1 MGIIISALRRFIAMP
16 ASPGILLCI
25 AAALAMFME
34 NSPMYIFYDAIKDT
48 PVVLQIGAFAIDK
61 PLLLWINDGLMAV
74 FFLLIGLEIKRE
86 ILQGHLSKPSQFI
99 LPAVAAIGGVVAP
112 AAVYAYINW
121 GNPDTMQC
129 WAIPAATDIAFA
141 LGILMLL
148 GTRIPITLKV
158 TLVAIAIIDD
168 LVAIVIIAL
177 FYSADTSVLSLTLAG
192 IGLILMALM
201 NWRKVTKL
209 GPYVI
214 LGLFIWACVLKSGVH
229 ATLAGVAIGLL
240 IPLRAKNE
248 DGKSPL
254 LVMEHFLHPWVSF
267 AILPIFAFVNAGVS
281 LAGLTLATFMNPVTL
296 GIMLGLFVGKQVGI
310 MGITALAVAM
320 KLCRLPEGVTWA
332 QFYGMALLTGVGF
345 TMSLFIGMLAFDNAD
360 NASAVRLGVLAGSFL
375 SAVAGTVVLLISTK
389 PKSELAAET

>member
-1 MGIIISALRRFIAMP
+1 METITVSLRKFIVLP

-25 AAALAMFME
+25 AAVLAMFME
-34 NSPMYIFYDAIKDT
+34 NSPLFALYDAIKDT
-48 PVVLQIGAFAIDK
+48 PVVLQIGAFAINK

-74 FFLLIGLEIKRE
+74 FFLLVGLEIKRE

-99 LPAVAAIGGVVAP
+99 LPAIAAIGGVIAP
-112 AAVYAYINW
+112 AAIYAYINW
-121 GNPDTMQC
+121 SDPAALQG

-148 GTRIPITLKV
+148 GTRIPTALKV

-177 FYSADTSVLSLTLAG
+177 FYSTDTSLLSLSLAG
-192 IGLILMALM
+192 IGLALMAVM
-201 NWRKVTKL
+201 NWRGVTKL

-254 LVMEHFLHPWVSF
+254 IVMEHFLHPWVSF

-281 LAGLTLATFMNPVTL
+281 LAGLGLATFMQPITL
-296 GIMLGLFVGKQVGI
+296 GIMLGLFLGKQIGI
-310 MGITALAVAM
+310 MGITALAVA
-320 KLCRLPEGVTWA
+320 LRICRLPEDVSWG
-332 QFYGMALLTGVGF
+332 QYYGMALLTGVGF
-345 TMSLFIGMLAFDNAD
+345 TMSLFIGMLAFDHAD
-360 NASAVRLGVLAGSFL
+360 NISAVRLGVLGGSLL
-375 SAVAGTVVLLISTK
+375 SAIAGTAVLLISTK
-389 PKSELAAET
+389 PQAEQETEA

>member
-1 MGIIISALRRFIAMP
+1 METITVSLRKFIALP

-25 AAALAMFME
+25 AAVLAMFME
-34 NSPMYIFYDAIKDT
+34 NSPLFALYDAIKDT
-48 PVVLQIGAFAIDK
+48 PVVLQIGAFAINK

-74 FFLLIGLEIKRE
+74 FFLLVGLEIKRE

-99 LPAVAAIGGVVAP
+99 LPAIAAIGGVIAP
-112 AAVYAYINW
+112 AAIYAYINW
-121 GNPDTMQC
+121 SDPAALQG

-148 GTRIPITLKV
+148 GTRIPTALKV

-177 FYSADTSVLSLTLAG
+177 FYSTDTSLLSLSLAG
-192 IGLILMALM
+192 IGLALMAVM
-201 NWRKVTKL
+201 NWRGVTKL

-254 LVMEHFLHPWVSF
+254 IVMEHFLHPWVSF

-281 LAGLTLATFMNPVTL
+281 LAGLGLATFMQPITL
-296 GIMLGLFVGKQVGI
+296 GIMLGLFLGKQIGI
-310 MGITALAVAM
+310 MGITALAVA
-320 KLCRLPEGVTWA
+320 LRICRLPEDVSWG
-332 QFYGMALLTGVGF
+332 QYYGMALLTGVGF
-345 TMSLFIGMLAFDNAD
+345 TMSLFIGMLAFDHAD
-360 NASAVRLGVLAGSFL
+360 NISAVRLGVLGGSLL
-375 SAVAGTVVLLISTK
+375 SAIAGTAVLLISTK
-389 PKSELAAET
+389 PQAEQETEA

>member
-1 MGIIISALRRFIAMP
+1 
-16 ASPGILLCI
+16 
-25 AAALAMFME
+25 
-34 NSPMYIFYDAIKDT
+34 
-48 PVVLQIGAFAIDK
+48 
-61 PLLLWINDGLMAV
+61 
-74 FFLLIGLEIKRE
+74 
-86 ILQGHLSKPSQFI
+86 
-99 LPAVAAIGGVVAP
+99 
-112 AAVYAYINW
+112 
-121 GNPDTMQC
+121 
-129 WAIPAATDIAFA
+129 
-141 LGILMLL
+141 
-148 GTRIPITLKV
+148 
-158 TLVAIAIIDD
+158 